1 MTHLLTWHGTV
12 VCREHVR
19 GALVHRPVTGPFD
32 GVDVLEIGDL
42 SQVLQADIGHLL
54 RDDDDAL
61 HVVLDGGP
69 LAGWTIS
76 RAPDHRSLILSLG
89 GNSLTAPARDDRIAL
104 AGGDP
109 GCEGRFLA
117 IGTSD
122 LAALRDV
129 ATEKWLVESAD
140 ASMRPQTGTLMPG
153 FELRIG
159 ALTISLCWNLP
170 FDLSEWPHQLTL
182 LPEAWRL
189 DRIYRYRPLIYF
201 AAFGDATF
209 MQQFALSLASLVT
222 IGAYDGAIVVM
233 TDKTTAEI
241 SALVPPGM
249 RATLVVL
256 PTAARDR
263 LGYMASRLTI
273 GRWPDA
279 WAFQPLLYVDTDI
292 IFDLPVSGMLQAI
305 ALSDRMTAVVE
316 PTEPLAASDAVGSG
330 LLRADGCS
338 PGPELGFNFGALGI
352 PNLRRHG
359 SMLALMGRVLHNRL
373 TMCGRDSLPFPDQ
386 AIANYVAYR
395 RNAVDTALLSTHVRL
410 ANHQADPADRRG
422 LVHFCWATGAVTK
435 AEAMQRY
442 FQHLTEPGDAAGA
455 LVRSTWARSPR

>member
-12 VCREHVR
+12 VCRERVR
-19 GALVHRPVTGPFD
+19 GALVHRSVTGPFD

-42 SQVLQADIGHLL
+42 GKVLQADVGHLM
-54 RDDDDAL
+54 RDDEDAL
-61 HVVLDGGP
+61 HVMLDGGP

-76 RAPDHRSLILSLG
+76 RAPDHRSLNLSRG
-89 GNSLTAPARDDRIAL
+89 GNSLTALAGGDRIAL

-117 IGTSD
+117 IGPDD

-129 ATEKWLVESAD
+129 VAAKWLVESAG
-140 ASMRPQTGTLMPG
+140 ASKQPQIGVLTPG
-153 FELRIG
+153 FGLRIG
-159 ALTISLCWNLP
+159 ALDVDLCWNLP

-201 AAFGDATF
+201 AVFGDTTI
-209 MQQFALSLASLVT
+209 MRQFALSLASLVT
-222 IGAYDGAIVVM
+222 TGAYDGAIVVM

-249 RATLVVL
+249 RATLVVM
-256 PTAARDR
+256 PTAASDR

-279 WAFQPLLYVDTDI
+279 GAFQPLLYVDTDI
-292 IFDLPVSGMLQAI
+292 IFDLPVSGVLQAI
-305 ALSDRMTAVVE
+305 ALSDRMTAVEE
-316 PTEPLAASDAVGSG
+316 PTESLATSDVVGSG
-330 LLRADGCS
+330 LIRADGCS
-338 PGPELGFNFGALGI
+338 PGSELGFNFGALGI

-359 SMLALMGRVLHNRL
+359 PMLALMGRVLHNRL
-373 TMCGRDSLPFPDQ
+373 TLCGRESLPFPDQ

-395 RNAVDTALLSTHVRL
+395 RRAVDTALLSAYVRL
-410 ANHQADPADRRG
+410 ASQQADPASRRG

-435 AEAMQRY
+435 ADAMQRY
-442 FQHLTEPGDAAGA
+442 FQRLAESGDAAGTW
-455 LVRSTWARSPR
+455 VRSA

>member
-12 VCREHVR
+12 VCREHAR
-19 GALVHRPVTGPFD
+19 GALVHRPLTGPFG
-32 GVDVLEIGDL
+32 GVDVLDIGDL
-42 SQVLQADIGHLL
+42 SKGLQADIGHLM

-61 HVVLDGGP
+61 HVVLDRGP

-76 RAPDHRSLILSLG
+76 RAPDHRSLIVSRG
-89 GNSLTAPARDDRIAL
+89 GNSLTAQAGGDRIAL
-104 AGGDP
+104 AAGNP
-109 GCEGRFLA
+109 GYEGRFLA
-117 IGTSD
+117 VGPED

-129 ATEKWLVESAD
+129 VTARWLVESTG
-140 ASMRPQTGTLMPG
+140 ASMQPQA
-153 FELRIG
+153 G
-159 ALTISLCWNLP
+159 ALTAGFGLLIGTLHVDLCWNLP

-189 DRIYRYRPLIYF
+189 DRIYRYRPLVYF
-201 AAFGDATF
+201 TAFGDATI
-209 MQQFALSLASLVT
+209 MRQFALSLASLVT
-222 IGAYDGAIVVM
+222 TGAYDGAIVVM

-241 SALVPPGM
+241 GALVPPGM

-256 PTAARDR
+256 PTVARDR
-263 LGYMASRLTI
+263 LGYLASRLTI

-292 IFDLPVSGMLQAI
+292 IFDLPVSGMLKAI

-316 PTEPLAASDAVGSG
+316 PTEPLGTSDVVGSG
-330 LLRADGCS
+330 LLLADGCL
-338 PGPELGFNFGALGI
+338 PGAELGFNFGALGI

-373 TMCGRDSLPFPDQ
+373 TMCGRESLPFPDQ

-395 RNAVDTALLSTHVRL
+395 RNAVDTALLSAYIRL
-410 ANHQADPADRRG
+410 VNHRADPAGRRG
-422 LVHFCWATGAVTK
+422 LVHFCWATGAVNK

-442 FQHLTEPGDAAGA
+442 VRLLAEPDGA
-455 LVRSTWARSPR
+455 VGTLASSP